1 MYLLTNNI
9 DWFSFRIGKTIIF
22 KCLYNDVN
30 MMLKKRRFLNIQK
43 YIAED
48 VEISSGEEHSDE
60 ENYSEE

>member
-1 MYLLTNNI
+1 
-9 DWFSFRIGKTIIF
+9 
-22 KCLYNDVN
+22 
-30 MMLKKRRFLNIQK
+30 MMLKKGRFLNIQK

>member
-1 MYLLTNNI
+1 
-9 DWFSFRIGKTIIF
+9 
-22 KCLYNDVN
+22 

-48 VEISSGEEHSDE
+48 VEISSGKEHSDE